1 MFIGILRLVF
11 FSVPVE
17 FLTNLFSC
25 FFQKYCDVKLI
36 QTMMLIHEIRTFL
49 EDSVT
54 SFRPGATKAD
64 PNSVPLILSGDFNS
78 LPNSG
83 VIEFLSSGR
92 IAADHADFKEIGY
105 KDCLRKLSSTEN
117 KNDFTHPFKVAR
129 AYSDDV
135 LPYTNFT
142 WVSWVT
148 IVKFAHEFSSLSLS
162 WTIGLTSKVSSI
174 MFSTQSN
181 TCLSWDSWDL

>member
-142 WVSWVT
+142 
-148 IVKFAHEFSSLSLS
+148 
-162 WTIGLTSKVSSI
+162 
-174 MFSTQSN
+174 
-181 TCLSWDSWDL
+181 